1 MKVVVGNRG
10 SGVTTSMLLD
20 AAQHGGTSY
29 QVNMRM
35 NIATCQIKLKLKRKD
50 NHND

>member
-29 QVNMRM
+29 QVNEWTA
-35 NIATCQIKLKLKRKD
+35 IQYGG
-50 NHND
+50 